1 MPPGLAA
8 KLLDEFAR
16 LKGRE
21 LQTEVEESLAPR
33 EQEVLEHLA
42 RGASNR
48 EIAELLF
55 ISENTVSYHMKNI
68 LSKLH
73 PRNRTQVAAWALE
86 HGYSAKP
93 SK

>member
-21 LQTEVEESLAPR
+21 LKTEVEDSLTPR
-33 EQEVLEHLA
+33 EQEVLEKLA
-42 RGASNR
+42 HGASNR
-48 EIAELLF
+48 EIAGALY

-73 PRNRTQVAAWALE
+73 LRNRTQVAAWALE
-86 HGYSAKP
+86 HDYTANKSD
-93 SK
+93 